1 VNLFLSILA
10 AALYGIACAR
20 LFFSLTRTLPLQPA
34 TAAIKLTNS
43 VGNEATGL
51 HQSNNRRLTLSMAGV
66 AGFLHLLIVFSQ
78 TGLPGNLQLPFFA
91 ALSVAALVIVLLQLL
106 LCLRH
111 SADYLGLAAYPL
123 AAVTLLASLSS
134 ANNLVEPIQD
144 QAIQLHVLLSIVAY
158 AVLALAASQAV
169 LAAVQRHFLNAHKP
183 GGFMRALPPFETTEN
198 LLFVLLQAGFT
209 LLTLSLAS
217 GFFYLENMFS
227 QHLAHKTLLSCVAWI
242 LFGTLIYGRWRY
254 GWRGRRAVQ
263 WTLVGFGVLILA
275 YFGSKLVL
283 ELILQRS

>member
-1 VNLFLSILA
+1 MNLFLSILA
-10 AALYGIACAR
+10 TALYGIACAR
-20 LFFSLTRTLPLQPA
+20 LFFSLTHAQPLLPA
-34 TAAIKLTNS
+34 AAIDLTDSASNQ
-43 VGNEATGL
+43 ATGL
-51 HQSNNRRLTLSMAGV
+51 HQANNRRLTLGMAGV

-78 TGLPGNLQLPFFA
+78 TGLPEHLLLPFFT
-91 ALSVAALVIVLLQLL
+91 ALSVTALIIVLLQLL
-106 LCLRH
+106 LCLQH
-111 SADYLGLAAYPL
+111 SADYLGLAAYPF
-123 AAVTLLASLSS
+123 AAIALLASQSS
-134 ANNLVEPIQD
+134 ADNLAPVQG
-144 QAIQLHVLLSIVAY
+144 QAIQLHVLLSMTAY

-169 LAAVQRHFLNAHKP
+169 LAAIQRHFLIAHKP
-183 GGFMRALPPFETTEN
+183 GGFMRALPPFETTEK
-198 LLFVLLQAGFT
+198 LLFALLQVGFV

-217 GFFYLENMFS
+217 GFLYLENMFS

-263 WTLVGFGVLILA
+263 WTLVGFGILILA

>member
-1 VNLFLSILA
+1 M
-10 AALYGIACAR
+10 
-20 LFFSLTRTLPLQPA
+20 
-34 TAAIKLTNS
+34 AAI
-43 VGNEATGL
+43 
-51 HQSNNRRLTLSMAGV
+51 AGI
-66 AGFLHLLIVFSQ
+66 LHLVIVFSQ
-78 TGLPGNLQLPFFA
+78 TGLPGHLLLPFFT
-91 ALSVAALVIVLLQLL
+91 ALSVTALVIVLLQLL

-111 SADYLGLAAYPL
+111 SADYLGLAAYPV
-123 AAVTLLASLSS
+123 AAVTLLASQST
-134 ANNLVEPIQD
+134 ANNLAPIQG
-144 QAIQLHVLLSIVAY
+144 QAIQLHVLLSMAAY

-169 LAAVQRHFLNAHKP
+169 LAAIQRHFLNAHKP

-198 LLFVLLQAGFT
+198 LLFALLQAGFI

-227 QHLAHKTLLSCVAWI
+227 QHLAHKTLLSSIAWI

-254 GWRGRRAVQ
+254 GWRGLRAVQ

-283 ELILQRS
+283 ELILQRG